1 MKREGIYIT
10 YALQD
15 GKVVSIDEV
24 ESGVAC
30 NCVCPACHQKF
41 IARKGEFITPH
52 FAHYPKGDCENGY
65 ETSLYLMAKRILEDT
80 GSIILPSVTLG
91 NCNPVCLDE
100 SRNIKIKNVHLE
112 QTADDIPID
121 IIIED
126 IEGNKYCLKMRVSR
140 DIDKNDLSK
149 IQKYELNTLEYDLSK
164 IGKSYHIFRDDL
176 AEILF
181 DDNCPPKWIYHPKLE
196 RAKKV
201 YGIHVDKLFCDKFM
215 FVADPSP
222 IYCLLHCE
230 HGLGISKDNQ
240 TVYCKNAPQ
249 VKLPMRNRLRNKTNL
264 RKWTVT

>member
-1 MKREGIYIT
+1 MKRSGIYIT
-10 YALQD
+10 YALQN
-15 GKVVSIDEV
+15 GRAVSIDEV

-30 NCVCPACHQKF
+30 NCVCPGCHQKLM
-41 IARKGEFITPH
+41 AKKGEFITPH
-52 FAHYPKGDCENGY
+52 FTHYLKGDCENGY
-65 ETSLYLMAKRILEDT
+65 EASLYLMAMKIFEES
-80 GSIILPSVTLG
+80 GSITLPDVTLG
-91 NCNPVCLDE
+91 DCDPLFLEE
-100 SRNIKIKNVHLE
+100 SRNIKIENIFLE
-112 QTADDIPID
+112 QTADEPTPD

-126 IEGNKYCLKMRVSR
+126 EEGKKYCIKICLSR
-140 DIDKNDLSK
+140 DLDENNVSTVKTHK
-149 IQKYELNTLEYDLSK
+149 LNTIEFDLTK
-164 IGKSYHIFRDDL
+164 EKKRKDLHLFRNDL

-181 DDNCPPKWIYHPKLE
+181 DDDCPPKWIYHPKLE

-249 VKLPMRNRLRNKTNL
+249 VKLPKRKHPQNKV
-264 RKWTVT
+264 KII